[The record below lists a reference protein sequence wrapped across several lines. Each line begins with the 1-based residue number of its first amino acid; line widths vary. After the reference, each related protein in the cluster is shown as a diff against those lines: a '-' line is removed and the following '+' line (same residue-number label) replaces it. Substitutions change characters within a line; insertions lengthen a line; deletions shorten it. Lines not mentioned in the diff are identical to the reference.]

1 MDKWTVIISFT
12 YGYEAHLA
20 KSKLESEEFEVML
33 RDELN
38 SQVCEAGANAV
49 GGVKLCVRESEV
61 VRALHSLKTGGYIKD
76 PVETESVLMKTL
88 GQLTAK
94 VPLIGQFSP
103 ELVLMIL
110 IALIIILIFIPLA
123 FIYLP

>member
-20 KSKLESEEFEVML
+20 KSKLESEEFEVII

-38 SQVCEAGANAV
+38 AQVCEAGANAV
-49 GGVKLCVRESEV
+49 GGVKLCVRESDV
-61 VRALHSLKTGGYIKD
+61 VRAIHSLKKGGYIHE
-76 PVETESVLMKTL
+76 PIETESKLMKKL
-88 GQLTAK
+88 GQFSSK
-94 VPLIGQFSP
+94 IPLIGILTP

-123 FIYLP
+123 IVNLN

>member
-20 KSKLESEEFEVML
+20 KSKLESEEFEVIL

-38 SQVCEAGANAV
+38 AQVCEAGANAV
-49 GGVKLCVRESEV
+49 GGVKLCVRESDV
-61 VRALHSLKTGGYIKD
+61 IRAIHSLKNGGYIKD
-76 PVETESVLMKTL
+76 SVETESKLMK
-88 GQLTAK
+88 QLSHLTTR
-94 VPLIGQFSP
+94 VPLIGQYSP

-110 IALIIILIFIPLA
+110 FALIAIMIFIPLVL
-123 FIYLP
+123 IYMP